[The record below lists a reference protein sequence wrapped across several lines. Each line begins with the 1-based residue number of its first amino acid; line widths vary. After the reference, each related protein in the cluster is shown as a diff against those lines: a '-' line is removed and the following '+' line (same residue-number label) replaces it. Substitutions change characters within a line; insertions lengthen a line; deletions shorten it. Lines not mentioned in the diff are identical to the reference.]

1 MRYIKQKMNTE
12 KVDKKEVSKEGVS
25 PSLEPV
31 VEVEIAPTEVAEA
44 EPEKEGN
51 TPTESSEKEPLK
63 ELRKFPTLVDFFATV
78 GVFVFSVLVG
88 SLVAVLLMKSQGYE
102 SIPPHITFIY
112 YLIQLL
118 PTIAFLLWRRNRA
131 GRDSGLYFGF
141 RNLNLPMLLWG
152 VVLLLAT
159 GVVIEPLL
167 SLFPTEGY
175 EAVMQT
181 VGLGGWAILSTVVA
195 APILEEVLFRGLIFE
210 SCGERFG
217 KGGALIISA
226 LLFGLIHGVPVQMV
240 NAFVVGLILGYVYL
254 RTRSL
259 ISVMIIHAVNNA
271 IAYATIALFGNAGD
285 VTLREVIS
293 QDWLYWVLYGLSAL
307 VFIWALVRLRKT
319 LRDNTEVE

>member
-1 MRYIKQKMNTE
+1 MN
-12 KVDKKEVSKEGVS
+12 K
-25 PSLEPV
+25 
-31 VEVEIAPTEVAEA
+31 
-44 EPEKEGN
+44 
-51 TPTESSEKEPLK
+51 
-63 ELRKFPTLVDFFATV
+63 KFPSWIDAFATL

-88 SLVAVLLMKSQGYE
+88 SLVAVAMMKLQGYE
-102 SIPPHITFIY
+102 SIQPHITFIY

-118 PTIAFLLWRRNRA
+118 PTIAFLLWRRSKA
-131 GRDSGLYFGF
+131 ERDSGLHFGF
-141 RNLNLPMLLWG
+141 RNLNMPMILWG
-152 VVLLLAT
+152 VVLLVAT

-167 SLFPTEGY
+167 ALFPTEGY

-210 SCGERFG
+210 SCRERFG
-217 KGGALIISA
+217 KGGALVISA

-259 ISVMIIHAVNNA
+259 VSVMIIHAVNNA
-271 IAYATIALFGNAGD
+271 IAYATIALFGNSGE

-293 QDWLYWVLYGLSAL
+293 QGWLYWILYGLSAV
-307 VFIWALVRLRKT
+307 VFLWAVYRLWKT